1 MMEIIT
7 LIIAILLLL
16 ISMYFLDKISKVG
29 HEQKTK
35 YFSYR

>member
-16 ISMYFLDKISKVG
+16 VSMYFLHKISKVG
-29 HEQKTK
+29 HE
-35 YFSYR
+35 